1 VADGMSEAAQ
11 PTTLA
16 SASGATARLEDLDHA
31 LFGELQRDGRAAFTT
46 LATRLGVSEA
56 QVRRRIRSLLD
67 ADVFAIAPIANPRVL
82 GLDQLACIGL
92 VVRGP
97 YMATVSERLVAMP
110 EVSFVVVT
118 SGEFNL
124 IAEVGCVSSD
134 ELYEFVVELR
144 RLPGVKSSETFVY
157 LNVLHQRYQ
166 WTLEDDRDLST
177 PARGGVIERSVEIDR
192 YDSGIIR
199 ELQRD
204 GRASFRDIGR
214 RLGLSERTVSNRYT
228 RLVEERALQV
238 IAVGN
243 PLHLGFRAMAWLGIT
258 LGEGADLEHSAGL
271 LAQVHGLD
279 YVVVPSGRYDLLC
292 ELVCRNSDELLA
304 ALDHEVGA
312 INEVAHVDTFMCL
325 RLLYK
330 STAGAWGAGRSLAVN
345 PTDRGTRR
353 RGPTPLNDA
362 RPSRARDGRPLP

>member
-11 PTTLA
+11 PTTLT
-16 SASGATARLEDLDHA
+16 SAGAATARIEDLDHA
-31 LFGELQRDGRAAFTT
+31 LFGELQRDGRAAYTT

-56 QVRRRIRSLLD
+56 QVRRRVKSLLD

-82 GLDQLACIGL
+82 GLDQLACLGL

-97 YMATVSERLVAMP
+97 YVATVSERLLDMP

-134 ELYEFVVELR
+134 ELYEFVVNLR
-144 RLPGVKSSETFVY
+144 RLPGVQSSETFVY

-166 WTLEDDRDLST
+166 WTLEVERDLGT
-177 PARGGVIERSVEIDR
+177 PARGGVIERSVEIDA

-214 RLGLSERTVSNRYT
+214 RLGLSERTVSSRYT

-258 LGEGADLEHSAGL
+258 LSEGADLEHSAGL

-304 ALDHEVGA
+304 TLDHEVGA
-312 INEVAHVDTFMCL
+312 INEVAHVDTFVCM

-345 PTDRGTRR
+345 PTSRSARR
-353 RGPTPLNDA
+353 RARAPLK
-362 RPSRARDGRPLP
+362 DGRPRQTRGGLPLP